1 MNLGSGT
8 DKLKMADRTSNLKSL
23 QVKAIDF
30 LPGRRNL
37 LAEIIH
43 KL

>member
-8 DKLKMADRTSNLKSL
+8 DKLKMADRTPNLKSL
-23 QVKAIDF
+23 RVKAIDF
-30 LPGRRNL
+30 LLGRRNL